1 MIRILRLCAAAA
13 FLMIPGVA
21 LAAENALPAAPP
33 AKFFS
38 SMQDIPLVPGLSE
51 LPDQTVS
58 FDKPEGRIV
67 ESVAEIETPDAAFV
81 KNAYEDTLPQLGW
94 RRVSDNLYVRERES
108 LTLAFESYEGRNFM
122 RVMVRPRHAT
132 PN

>member
-1 MIRILRLCAAAA
+1 M
-13 FLMIPGVA
+13 
-21 LAAENALPAAPP
+21 E
-33 AKFFS
+33 
-38 SMQDIPLVPGLSE
+38 DIPLVPGLSE